1 MASLYSIGLSGLQS
15 STARITTTGQNTA
28 NVDTEGYSRQTT
40 ATVSQSGGGVLI
52 QDTDRIVNQ
61 YINQQVWSDTS
72 NYNFYESYHSMMT
85 SFDSVIGED
94 SVSISDYLDNA
105 FSALQTANADP
116 TDTAARSNA
125 YSNFM

>member
-40 ATVSQSGGGVLI
+40 STVSQSGGGVLV

-61 YINQQVWSDTS
+61 YINQQVWNDTS
-72 NYNFYESYHSMMT
+72 DYNYYESY
-85 SFDSVIGED
+85 
-94 SVSISDYLDNA
+94 Y
-105 FSALQTANADP
+105 
-116 TDTAARSNA
+116 
-125 YSNFM
+125 